1 MKYLTN
7 SGLSYFFNKIKAY
20 LTSSTYL
27 NSIGISNSDID
38 DIADD
43 AGYSSGS
50 LPASED
56 IFITGDIIPN
66 TDNSVDLGASSKNIK
81 MIYTEG
87 ITINGTQFLPSDYI
101 PKAGG
106 AVITGTN
113 IGRADNTGGL
123 DICGGTTFENG
134 GFVAL
139 HGKNTNV
146 TGQEGAVVIGTN
158 NGSSSCNLTLLPN
171 GTATWGNKEIDTIEE
186 QGDGYIRYSNGL
198 QICTGRVYVG
208 NTGGAPRNFTLTF
221 AKSFTVPPVVTVGI
235 VGANSGER
243 KGGVEAVSDT
253 SCSGFVWT
261 TADSIIHMI
270 AIGRWK

>member
-1 MKYLTN
+1 MFLTETGLAKVFQRVRSFVASQLN
-7 SGLSYFFNKIKAY
+7 SKASAIHTHISSDITD
-20 LTSSTYL
+20 LTVDTTLDGTSS
-27 NSIGISNSDID
+27 NAISNSAVSNALD
-38 DIADD
+38 
-43 AGYSSGS
+43 G
-50 LPASED
+50 
-56 IFITGDIIPN
+56 
-66 TDNSVDLGASSKNIK
+66 K
-81 MIYTEG
+81 
-87 ITINGTQFLPSDYI
+87 I

-186 QGDGYIRYSNGL
+186 QGEGYIRYSNGL
-198 QICTGRVYVG
+198 QICWGSSSWQSACSQQWGSLYETSPISMSY
-208 NTGGAPRNFTLTF
+208 
-221 AKSFTVPPVVTVGI
+221 AKSFVGYPSVSISGGIGTSAAIIESNLGSSTSTPSIWLCRGTSVSTVAT
-235 VGANSGER
+235 
-243 KGGVEAVSDT
+243 
-253 SCSGFVWT
+253 C
-261 TADSIIHMI
+261 TARYI

>member
-1 MKYLTN
+1 MILTN
-7 SGLSYFFNKIKAY
+7 SGVLKLMQRIKSFITSQLNTKAASVHTH
-20 LTSSTYL
+20 TSSDITDLPNGYVVDSTL
-27 NSIGISNSDID
+27 DGTSSNAISNSAVSNALD
-38 DIADD
+38 
-43 AGYSSGS
+43 G
-50 LPASED
+50 
-56 IFITGDIIPN
+56 
-66 TDNSVDLGASSKNIK
+66 K
-81 MIYTEG
+81 
-87 ITINGTQFLPSDYI
+87 I

-186 QGDGYIRYSNGL
+186 QGAGYIRYSNGL
-198 QICTGRVYVG
+198 QICWGTITWQSACTTAWGSLYY
-208 NTGGAPRNFTLTF
+208 TAPVHESY
-221 AKSFTVPPVVTVGI
+221 AKSFIEMPSFSASGDVGGHSAI
-235 VGANSGER
+235 LDSNVGTKTTTPNVWLCLASGID
-243 KGGVEAVSDT
+243 AVSQCIV
-253 SCSGFVWT
+253 SY
-261 TADSIIHMI
+261 TAV
-270 AIGRWK
+270 GRWK